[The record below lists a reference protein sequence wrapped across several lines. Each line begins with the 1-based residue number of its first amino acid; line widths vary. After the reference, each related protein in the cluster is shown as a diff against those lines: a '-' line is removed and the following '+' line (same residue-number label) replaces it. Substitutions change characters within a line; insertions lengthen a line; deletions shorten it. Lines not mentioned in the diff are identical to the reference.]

1 MMTVEVELLILIV
14 LVVVLAS
21 GAIEYL
27 RQIRNAIQ
35 ENYQASL
42 ARAMTTTDIA
52 VTPTKEKVVKPCIC
66 GHAQSQH
73 EWFREH
79 PSPSG
84 RCSLSDCECG
94 AYKPKRGPWPGELK
108 V

>member
-1 MMTVEVELLILIV
+1 MTVEIELLILIV

-42 ARAMTTTDIA
+42 ARAMTQTDI
-52 VTPTKEKVVKPCIC
+52 VVKQEKEKIEKECTC
-66 GHAQSQH
+66 GHPFASHCSGPSRALPGPCQAINCNC
-73 EWFREH
+73 ERFR
-79 PSPSG
+79 
-84 RCSLSDCECG
+84 
-94 AYKPKRGPWPGELK
+94 PKRGPWPGELK